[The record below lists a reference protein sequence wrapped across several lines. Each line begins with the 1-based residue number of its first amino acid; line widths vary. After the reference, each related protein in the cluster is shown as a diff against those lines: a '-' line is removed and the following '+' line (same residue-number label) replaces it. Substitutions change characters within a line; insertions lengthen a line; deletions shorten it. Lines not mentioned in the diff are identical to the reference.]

1 MIEHMVVVRKS
12 LLSNRIINSNDTLYE
27 ILGSMRIVNADEEG
41 TDIWK
46 ERWGADTLL
55 RHDDMYYFCRKVL
68 EAEFEDI

>member
-1 MIEHMVVVRKS
+1 MIKHMVDIRKTQ
-12 LLSNRIINSNDTLYE
+12 LSNKIINNNDILYE
-27 ILGSMRIVNADEEG
+27 ILGSMLIVNADEEG

-55 RHDDMYYFCRKVL
+55 RHDDMYYFCRRIL

>member
-1 MIEHMVVVRKS
+1 MIKHMVGLGQCQLVNK
-12 LLSNRIINSNDTLYE
+12 IINSNDILYE
-27 ILGSMRIVNADEEG
+27 ILGSMLIVNADEEG

>member
-1 MIEHMVVVRKS
+1 MVGIRKS
-12 LLSNRIINSNDTLYE
+12 QLANKIINSNDILYE
-27 ILGSMRIVNADEEG
+27 ILGSMLIVNADEEG

-55 RHDDMYYFCRKVL
+55 RHDDMYYFCRRIL

>member
-1 MIEHMVVVRKS
+1 MIKHMVDIRKTQ
-12 LLSNRIINSNDTLYE
+12 LSNKIINNNDILYE
-27 ILGSMRIVNADEEG
+27 ILGSMLIVNADEEG

-46 ERWGADTLL
+46 ERCGADTLL

>member
-1 MIEHMVVVRKS
+1 MVDIRKTQ
-12 LLSNRIINSNDTLYE
+12 LSNKIINNNDILYE
-27 ILGSMRIVNADEEG
+27 ILGSMLIVNADEEG

-55 RHDDMYYFCRKVL
+55 RHDDMYYFCRRIL